1 MQHSNQKKA
10 KTQKLSIDPIWDN
23 IRNEATDA
31 SSKDPMISSF
41 MYSTILGQKSLE
53 DVLSL
58 QLSKLLKTISIEDR
72 LIKELFD
79 EFYSTD
85 SQIQQV
91 IRADIAAVF
100 DRDPACHRYLEP
112 VIYFKGFHAL
122 QTHRLANWLWNN
134 NRIEFAYYLQ
144 SVSSRIFSVDIH
156 PAAKFGRGIFIDHA
170 TGIVIGETAEV
181 NDNVSMLHDVTLGG
195 TGKKSGDRH
204 PKVKSGVLIGA
215 GTKILGNINIGIS
228 SRIAAGSVVL
238 QDVPDGTTVAGVPA
252 RVIAQNDRDYPSQH
266 MEHMLPSDDSKNKS

>member
-1 MQHSNQKKA
+1 MQQINQKKL
-10 KTQKLSIDPIWDN
+10 KTSKLSIDPIWDN
-23 IRNEATDA
+23 IRDEANIA
-31 SSKDPMISSF
+31 SSQDEMISSF
-41 MYSTILGQKSLE
+41 MYSTILGHKSLE

-85 SQIQQV
+85 LEIQHV
-91 IRADIAAVF
+91 FRADIAAVF

-112 VIYFKGFHAL
+112 IIYFKGFHAL

-134 NRIEFAYYLQ
+134 NRIEFAYFLQ
-144 SVSSRIFSVDIH
+144 SISSRIFSVDIH
-156 PAAKFGRGIFIDHA
+156 QAAKFGRGIFIDHA
-170 TGIVIGETAEV
+170 TGIVIGETAV
-181 NDNVSMLHDVTLGG
+181 IQDNVSMLHDVTLGG

-215 GTKILGNINIGIS
+215 GAKILGNINIGIS
-228 SRIAAGSVVL
+228 ARIAAGSVVL

-252 RVIAQNDRDYPSQH
+252 RVIAQNDKDYPSQH

>member
-1 MQHSNQKKA
+1 MQHSNQKKI

-41 MYSTILGQKSLE
+41 MFSAILGQKSLE

-156 PAAKFGRGIFIDHA
+156 PAAKFGRGIFICLLY
-170 TGIVIGETAEV
+170 T
-181 NDNVSMLHDVTLGG
+181 SP
-195 TGKKSGDRH
+195 SPRDRTRSRM
-204 PKVKSGVLIGA
+204 P
-215 GTKILGNINIGIS
+215 S
-228 SRIAAGSVVL
+228 SA
-238 QDVPDGTTVAGVPA
+238 
-252 RVIAQNDRDYPSQH
+252 
-266 MEHMLPSDDSKNKS
+266 

>member
-1 MQHSNQKKA
+1 MQHSNEKKS

-41 MYSTILGQKSLE
+41 MYSAILGQKSLE

-72 LIKELFD
+72 VIKELFD

-85 SQIQQV
+85 AQIQQV

-181 NDNVSMLHDVTLGG
+181 YDNVSMLHDVTLGG

-215 GTKILGNINIGIS
+215 GTKILGNINIGTS

-266 MEHMLPSDDSKNKS
+266 MEHMLPSDDSKN